1 MEVQRIVSCW
11 VAASI
16 RSSSSSF
23 ELSVEVGKPS
33 LVRVE
38 HGSSPLDYRLVVVT
52 RHLPGPVVMIDNG
65 ATATGR
71 CWWRISCCRH
81 LKKPR
86 EGDLVVEPSH
96 VTRTGNSHTL
106 VSRQR
111 LQFTFV
117 GSPTL
122 ASDPCLFDKQ
132 GFHQKTRAPFTEEQE
147 TSQSSNSVHLLVDE
161 DKRTMHAFRGTCQ
174 KGQKS
179 SCNLTANFVH

>member
-1 MEVQRIVSCW
+1 MLVEDFLL
-11 VAASI
+11 
-16 RSSSSSF
+16 SSSQ
-23 ELSVEVGKPS
+23 E
-33 LVRVE
+33 
-38 HGSSPLDYRLVVVT
+38 
-52 RHLPGPVVMIDNG
+52 
-65 ATATGR
+65 
-71 CWWRISCCRH
+71 
-81 LKKPR
+81 PR
-86 EGDLVVEPSH
+86 EGNLVVEPSH

-179 SCNLTANFVH
+179 SCNLTTNFVHKAPEKMRNRPVRHDDARLMMNG